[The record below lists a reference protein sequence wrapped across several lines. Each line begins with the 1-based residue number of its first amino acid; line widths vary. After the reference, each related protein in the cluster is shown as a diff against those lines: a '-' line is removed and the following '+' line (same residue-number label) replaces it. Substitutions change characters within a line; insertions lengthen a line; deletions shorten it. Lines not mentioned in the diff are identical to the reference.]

1 MNFVKPDIIIYHD
14 CCSDGFGCKYV
25 CNKKW
30 SDESILYV
38 PQNFKKEAFTLENLK
53 YDYKNK
59 NILFL
64 DFVYDEEKL
73 INSLEKEANKLF
85 IIDHHQSAF
94 NLYSEK
100 SYAYFNLEKSAAV
113 LTWEALFPEY
123 EVPLLLKYVEDRD
136 LRNFSLPYVNE
147 VLAVLDN
154 DYNMTVE
161 DWDAFSFRLENS
173 FKDVVQKGLK
183 IIKKKEVLIEN
194 LAQHSIT
201 IEINGVQGLLANAIK
216 WDFASEVAE
225 KLATRSNFGFSW
237 FRSESG
243 EIKCSLR
250 SDNGTNVRELA
261 EHIGGGGHDNSSGA
275 TVSIEKI
282 YQLANGQRVLD
293 FGSSV
298 FLDKGLLREKLEKSN
313 NSFAIKKLTR

>member
-30 SDESILYV
+30 NNEAILYV

-64 DFVYDEEKL
+64 DFVYDEEKV

-85 IIDHHQSAF
+85 IIDHHQSAY

-100 SYAYFNLEKSAAV
+100 NYAYFNLEKSAAV
-113 LTWEALFPEY
+113 LTWETLFPEY

-154 DYNMTVE
+154 DYKMTVE

-173 FKDVVQKGLK
+173 FKDVVQKGVK
-183 IIKKKEVLIEN
+183 IIKKKEILIEN
-194 LAQHSIT
+194 LAQHSIA
-201 IEINGVQGLLANAIK
+201 IEIKGIQGLLANSIK

-225 KLATRSNFGFSW
+225 KLAARSNFGFSW

-250 SDNGTNVRELA
+250 SNNGTNVRELA

-293 FGSSV
+293 FGSSL

-313 NSFAIKKLTR
+313 NSLPVKKLTR

>member
-85 IIDHHQSAF
+85 IIDHHQSAY
-94 NLYSEK
+94 NLYSGK

-136 LRNFSLPYVNE
+136 LRKFSLPYVNE

-154 DYNMTVE
+154 DYQMTVE
-161 DWDAFSFRLENS
+161 DWNAFSFRLENS
-173 FKDVVQKGLK
+173 FKDVVQKGVK

-194 LAQHSIT
+194 LSQHSIA
-201 IEINGVQGLLANAIK
+201 IEIKGIQGLLANSIK

-225 KLATRSNFGFSW
+225 KLASRSNFGFSW

-250 SDNGTNVRELA
+250 SNNGTNVRELA

-293 FGSSV
+293 FGSSL

-313 NSFAIKKLTR
+313 NPLQVKKLTR

>member
-30 SDESILYV
+30 NDEAILYV
-38 PQNFKKEAFTLENLK
+38 PENFKKEAFTLENLK

-64 DFVYDEEKL
+64 DFVYDEEKV

-85 IIDHHQSAF
+85 IIDHHQSAY

-100 SYAYFNLEKSAAV
+100 NYAYFNLEKSAAV
-113 LTWEALFPEY
+113 LTWETLFPEY

-154 DYNMTVE
+154 DYKMTVE

-173 FKDVVQKGLK
+173 FKDVVQKGVK
-183 IIKKKEVLIEN
+183 IIKKKEIIIEN
-194 LAQHSIT
+194 LAQHSIA
-201 IEINGVQGLLANAIK
+201 IEIKGIQGLLANSIK

-225 KLATRSNFGFSW
+225 KLAARSNFGFSW

-250 SDNGTNVRELA
+250 SNNGTNVRELA

-275 TVSIEKI
+275 TVAIEKI

-293 FGSSV
+293 FGSSL

-313 NSFAIKKLTR
+313 NSLPVKKLTR